1 MSKEKFK
8 SLVIT
13 ILVIAIVSMSV
24 VYATLTQ
31 RLQINTTAI
40 LEKNQS
46 LWNIYFDST
55 SIQKLTP
62 VGYAEVASGKELTT
76 NGLTTLENLEVTLK
90 APGDAI
96 SYTFTVKNDGSLP
109 GKISEVTL
117 PNLNNATYSSTNNIT
132 ADINL
137 VKANI
142 EYSLTYNNDAT
153 YGNKTPEVNDTLPA
167 NSSKSL
173 KLTISYKSSATD
185 LPSEAVTVSGLNARI
200 DYVQNN

>member
-13 ILVIAIVSMSV
+13 VLVVAIVSMSV

-31 RLQINTTAI
+31 RLTITGSATV
-40 LEKNQS
+40 EKNTS
-46 LWNIYFDST
+46 LWNVHFVSN
-55 SIQKLTP
+55 SITQLTP
-62 VGYAEVASGKELTT
+62 VGYAEVAEGKELTT

-96 SYTFTVKNDGSLP
+96 SYTFSVTNEGSLP
-109 GKISEVTL
+109 AKISGVTL
-117 PNLNNATYSSTNNIT
+117 PNLNNASYVSTSNKT
-132 ADINL
+132 ADINM
-137 VKANI
+137 VKENI
-142 EYSLTYNNDAT
+142 EYSLTYNNDST
-153 YGNKTPEVNDTLPA
+153 YGNKTPEVNDLLASGAT
-167 NSSKSL
+167 KSL